1 MRLEPDLDKIKET
14 NMLAVFSSDWDFD
27 EREWGELGEKVVMKE
42 WNQLFSRRRLKFPI
56 SNMILEFSKFTEMWV
71 ILEGSIWEIKYFM
84 GKGQVNFGRGVQE
97 IMREKS

>member
-1 MRLEPDLDKIKET
+1 
-14 NMLAVFSSDWDFD
+14 
-27 EREWGELGEKVVMKE
+27 
-42 WNQLFSRRRLKFPI
+42 
-56 SNMILEFSKFTEMWV
+56 MILEFSKFTEMWV